1 MTDAN
6 DPSSE
11 RKRFTDL
18 GLRKELQSALD
29 RQGYYE
35 AMPVQ
40 ARVLQSA
47 TDRDLIVQ
55 ARTGSGKTVGYGCAL
70 LQTLEAG
77 VRKPRIL
84 MICPTRE
91 LATQVSDEITWLAAD
106 LDVSHAVLIGGANF
120 RDQEV
125 ALKNGAA
132 IVVGTPGRIMHHMQ
146 QRTLDVREIRS
157 VVLDE
162 ADRLLDMGFRD
173 DLEDIL
179 NRIPERQRTILGSA
193 TMPGDVQY
201 LAYKHTNE
209 PLKLLV
215 NTEKEAH
222 VDISHRIYLLPGTE
236 RFTAFLN
243 IMHYEAPDGAIVFC
257 STRRETSAVF
267 DRMKNA
273 GFKVGLLS
281 GEMQQKKRERTMDR
295 FRKGNLRFLVATD
308 VAARGLDVPN
318 LSHVFHY
325 RMPMDPETY
334 VHRSG
339 RTGRADSKGVSIMM
353 MSASEAVELDKVLQR
368 LSVNFEARPVPDK
381 TDFEREERS
390 LPSGFVTG
398 LRAKLDQEREFA
410 ERQYPGSI
418 ALIDR
423 WLDGGALGGLS
434 NETKEEVIAKP
445 KNKWT
450 QEVIDLRTSG
460 KRRRKPGH
468 R

>member
-1 MTDAN
+1 MTDTN

-11 RKRFTDL
+11 RQRFSDL

-40 ARVLQSA
+40 ASVLQSG

-55 ARTGSGKTVGYGCAL
+55 ARTGSGKTVAYGCAL

-91 LATQVSDEITWLAAD
+91 LATQVSEEISWLAAD
-106 LDVSHAVLIGGANF
+106 LDVSHAVIIGGANF
-120 RDQEV
+120 SDQEK
-125 ALKNGAA
+125 ALRNGAA

-179 NRIPERQRTILGSA
+179 NRIPVRERTILGSA

-201 LAYKHTNE
+201 LAYKHTND

-215 NTEKEAH
+215 NTASEAH

-243 IMHYEAPDGAIVFC
+243 IMQYEEPERAIVFC
-257 STRRETSAVF
+257 STRRETSAVY
-267 DRMKNA
+267 DRMKTS

-281 GEMQQKKRERTMDR
+281 GEMQQTKRERTMDR
-295 FRKGNLRFLVATD
+295 FRKGSLRFLVATD

-325 RMPMDPETY
+325 RMPMDSETY

-339 RTGRADSKGVSIMM
+339 RTGRADAKGKSILMI
-353 MSASEAVELDKVLQR
+353 SASEAVELDKVLKR
-368 LSVNFEARPVPDK
+368 LSVNFEAYILPDQAEFEQEGRSVPSS
-381 TDFEREERS
+381 FVVG
-390 LPSGFVTG
+390 LSGKVE
-398 LRAKLDQEREFA
+398 QEREFA
-410 ERQYPGSI
+410 ERQFPGSI
-418 ALIDR
+418 VLIDR
-423 WLDGGALGGLS
+423 WLKSGALGGLS
-434 NETKEEVIAKP
+434 KETKDEVIAKP
-445 KNKWT
+445 KNRWT
-450 QEVIDLRTSG
+450 QEVIDLRTSDR
-460 KRRRKPGH
+460 RRRKPGH